1 MTANIS
7 FYERVE
13 DALKD
18 KKLHAALE
26 LATTRFVTLRR
37 NAFTSL
43 PEADALRDHARRI
56 RAHTLANLDRYL
68 AQFAE
73 AVEAKGGHICW
84 AETPE
89 EANRYVVELARSRG
103 VKAVVKSK
111 SMISEELEINHEL
124 EAAGVRVVETDLGE
138 YIIQLAHEKPSHIIA
153 PVIHK
158 SRQQVADLFREK
170 LKATDSDL
178 ADVPS
183 MTALARRLLRANFL
197 QADMGI
203 SGVNFGIAETGS
215 ICLVTNEG
223 NGRLTTTTPRIHV
236 AMMGMERLVPTLED
250 LGVMLQLL
258 ARSATGQKLS
268 VYSNI
273 ITGPRRAEEQ
283 RTASAERQAGG
294 TEEAASSANRQSSI
308 VNRKSA
314 EPDGPDEL
322 HIIILDNGRS
332 KILGSELAE
341 ILYCIRCG
349 ACLNICPVYQQ
360 IGGHAYGSVYPG
372 PVGAVL
378 TPGLFGLEPWSE
390 LPHASSLCGACREVC
405 PVRID
410 IPRMLLKLRDDSVK
424 AGKAPVWLKLGLRLY
439 RFAVVRPWLYRLGGQ
454 MSQVGMK
461 VIARNG
467 WIKRLPGPLS
477 AWTDSRDFPAFAP
490 KSFSQRWRE
499 ERGS

>member
-1 MTANIS
+1 MTTANVT

-13 DALKD
+13 DALQD
-18 KKLHAALE
+18 KKLHAALN
-26 LATTRFVTLRR
+26 LATTRFVTLR
-37 NAFTSL
+37 AKGFESL
-43 PEADALRDHARRI
+43 PEADALRDHGRHI
-56 RAHTLANLDRYL
+56 RAHTLAHLDRYL

-73 AVEAKGGHICW
+73 AVEQLGGHICW

-89 EANRYVVELARSRG
+89 EANRYVVELAQARG
-103 VKAVVKSK
+103 VKTVVKSK

-158 SRQQVADLFREK
+158 SRQQIAELFREK
-170 LKATDSDL
+170 LDATESDL

-183 MTALARRLLRANFL
+183 MTALARRLLRADFL

-203 SGVNFGIAETGS
+203 SGVNFGVAETGS

-273 ITGPRRAEEQ
+273 ITGPRR
-283 RTASAERQAGG
+283 G
-294 TEEAASSANRQSSI
+294 EEARTGGREEDTVSANR
-308 VNRKSA
+308 KSV

-322 HIIILDNGRS
+322 HIVILDNGRS
-332 KILGSELAE
+332 KVLASEVAE

-378 TPGLFGLEPWSE
+378 TPGLQGLGPWSE

-405 PVRID
+405 PMRID
-410 IPRMLLKLRDDSVK
+410 IPRMLLKLRDESTR
-424 AGKAPVWLKLGLRLY
+424 AGQAPAWLKLGIGLY
-439 RFAVVRPWLYRLGGQ
+439 RFAVVRPGLYRLGGALAQ
-454 MSQVGMK
+454 GATRL
-461 VIARNG
+461 IAKNG
-467 WIKRLPGPLS
+467 WINNLPGPVA
-477 AWTDSRDFPAFAP
+477 AWTDYRDFPAFAP
-490 KSFSQRWRE
+490 QTFSQRWRE
-499 ERGS
+499 ERE

>member
-1 MTANIS
+1 MTAANVT

-13 DALKD
+13 DALED
-18 KKLHAALE
+18 KKLRAAVN
-26 LATTRFVTLRR
+26 LATTRFVGNRAR
-37 NAFTSL
+37 GMASL
-43 PEADALRDHARRI
+43 PEVEALRDHARRI

-73 AVEAKGGHICW
+73 NVERLGGHICW
-84 AETPE
+84 AATPE
-89 EANRYVVELARSRG
+89 EANRYVVELAQARG
-103 VKAVVKSK
+103 VKSVVKSK
-111 SMISEELEINHEL
+111 SMISEELELNHEL

-158 SRQQVADLFREK
+158 SRQQIADLFREK
-170 LKATDSDL
+170 IGASEADL

-183 MTALARRLLRANFL
+183 MTALARRLLRADFL

-203 SGVNFGIAETGS
+203 SGVNFGVAESGS

-223 NGRLTTTTPRIHV
+223 NGRLTTTVPRIHV

-273 ITGPRRAEEQ
+273 ITGPRWR
-283 RTASAERQAGG
+283 G
-294 TEEAASSANRQSSI
+294 EEAKSGGGESANRRISESPISNLQS
-308 VNRKSA
+308 

-322 HIIILDNGRS
+322 HIVILDHGRS
-332 KILGSELAE
+332 QILGSELAE

-378 TPGLFGLEPWSE
+378 TPGLYGIGPWNE

-410 IPRMLLKLRDDSVK
+410 IPRMLLKLRNEVTQ
-424 AGKAPVWLKLGLRLY
+424 AGHAPTWLKIGMKLY
-439 RFAVVRPWLYRLGGQ
+439 RFGVVHPWLYRFGGQ
-454 MSQVGMK
+454 MSCWATRLLAK
-461 VIARNG
+461 NG
-467 WIKRLPGPLS
+467 WISQLPGPVA
-477 AWTDSRDFPAFAP
+477 AWTDYRDFPAFAP
-490 KSFSQRWRE
+490 KSFSQRWKE
-499 ERGS
+499 ERGN